1 VCIYGFT
8 KLTILLTTILNQDSY
23 DRWFCLHRGGIR
35 YRVILWQI
43 TVIDS
48 GIVIGNIDRHVMGI
62 FSVRDVE
69 APIRA
74 TD

>member
-1 VCIYGFT
+1 MYRFAKFAIF
-8 KLTILLTTILNQDSY
+8 LAAILNQDSY
-23 DRWFCLHRGGIR
+23 DRWFCLHGGGIR
-35 YRVILWQI
+35 YRVIVWQF

-62 FSVRDVE
+62 FSVGDVE

>member
-1 VCIYGFT
+1 MYRST
-8 KLTILLTTILNQDSY
+8 KFAIFLATILNQDSY
-23 DRWFCLHRGGIR
+23 DRWFCLRGGGIR
-35 YRVILWQI
+35 CRVIMWQF

-62 FSVRDVE
+62 FGVRDVE